1 MSSPASP
8 CTPVAV
14 GFTSSRVLNLCRAS
28 YDLSSWS
35 IQSLWSHQLSLAMA
49 NTRRQ
54 WQRAADAP
62 DQKRRGQLGTA
73 KARQAEARLTASGG
87 RGAGS
92 ANSRRTGSPIEPH
105 RRGPKQSCRRP
116 GSRARSTD
124 FVKAHH
130 RLRPLLFH
138 LVVVCCL
145 QFFFVRFSDRHSPSL
160 PAPQV
165 QPTCF
170 FTCLSLHTLP

>member
-1 MSSPASP
+1 MRRSSPASLYSP
-8 CTPVAV
+8 IS
-14 GFTSSRVLNLCRAS
+14 GRFTSSRVWSLYRAS

-35 IQSLWSHQLSLAMA
+35 VESLWSHQVSLAMA

-62 DQKRRGQLGTA
+62 DQKRSGQLGAA
-73 KARQAEARLTASGG
+73 KARQAEARLTTSGG

-92 ANSRRTGSPIEPH
+92 ANSKRAGSLIGWH

-145 QFFFVRFSDRHSPSL
+145 QFFFVRFCDRHPPSL
-160 PAPQV
+160 PTP
-165 QPTCF
+165 
-170 FTCLSLHTLP
+170 